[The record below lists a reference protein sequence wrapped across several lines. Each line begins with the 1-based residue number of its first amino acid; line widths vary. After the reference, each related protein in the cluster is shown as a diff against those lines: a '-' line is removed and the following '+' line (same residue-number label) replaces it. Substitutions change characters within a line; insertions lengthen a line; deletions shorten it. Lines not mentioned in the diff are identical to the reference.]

1 MGRIKDIANNLAEKY
16 RTRNPYELCDFLNIP
31 ILYNPLG
38 NIKGLFQN
46 VSGTPIIHLNNTLSE
61 DELKPVIA
69 HELGHA
75 LLHKEFN
82 VCFLNNYT
90 FSITDKY
97 ENEANKFAA
106 HLLIDD
112 KDLNTFSSG
121 YEYVT
126 IEQLSKHFCVPE
138 EFIMYKMR
146 GKFQ

>member
-1 MGRIKDIANNLAEKY
+1 MGRIKNIANNLAEKY
-16 RTRNPYELCDFLNIP
+16 GTRNPYELCDFLNIP
-31 ILYNPLG
+31 VLYNNLG

-46 VSGTPIIHLNNTLSE
+46 VQGSPVIHLNNSLSE
-61 DELKPVIA
+61 DEIKPVLA

-75 LLHKEFN
+75 LLHKELN

-90 FSITDKY
+90 FCITDKY

-112 KDLNTFSSG
+112 KDLDTFSSG

-126 IEQLSKHFCVPE
+126 IEQLSMHFRIPE
-138 EFIMYKMR
+138 ELIEYKF
-146 GKFQ
+146 KSI

>member
-1 MGRIKDIANNLAEKY
+1 MGRIKDIANNLAKKY
-16 RTRNPYELCDFLNIP
+16 GTRNPYELCDFLNIP
-31 ILYNPLG
+31 ILYNNLG

-61 DELKPVIA
+61 DELKSVIA

-138 EFIMYKMR
+138 EFIIYKMR
-146 GKFQ
+146 QF

>member
-1 MGRIKDIANNLAEKY
+1 MGRIKNIANNLTEKY
-16 RTRNPYELCDFLNIP
+16 GTRNPYELCDFLNIP
-31 ILYNPLG
+31 VLYNNLG

-46 VSGTPIIHLNNTLSE
+46 VQGSPVIHLNNSLSE
-61 DELKPVIA
+61 DEIKPVLA

-75 LLHKEFN
+75 LLHKELN

-90 FSITDKY
+90 FCITDKY

-112 KDLNTFSSG
+112 KDLDTFSSG

-126 IEQLSKHFCVPE
+126 IEQLSMHFRIPE
-138 EFIMYKMR
+138 ELIEYKF
-146 GKFQ
+146 KSI

>member
-16 RTRNPYELCDFLNIP
+16 GTRNPYELCDFLNIP

-112 KDLNTFSSG
+112 KDLDTFSSG

-138 EFIMYKMR
+138 EFIMYKM
-146 GKFQ
+146 KQF

>member
-1 MGRIKDIANNLAEKY
+1 MSRIKNIVNNLVKKY
-16 RTRNPYELCDFLNIP
+16 DTRNPYELCDFLYIP
-31 ILYNPLG
+31 ILYNNLG

-46 VSGTPIIHLNNTLSE
+46 VQGSPVIHLNNSLSE
-61 DELKPVIA
+61 DELKPVLA

-90 FSITDKY
+90 FCITDKY

-106 HLLIDD
+106 HLLIED
-112 KDLNTFSSG
+112 KDLDTFSSG

-146 GKFQ
+146 RY

>member
-1 MGRIKDIANNLAEKY
+1 MSRIKNIVDDLVIKY
-16 RTRNPYELCDFLNIP
+16 DTRNPYELCDLLSIP
-31 ILYNPLG
+31 ILYNNLG

-46 VSGTPIIHLNNTLSE
+46 VQGSPVIHLNNYLSE
-61 DELKPVIA
+61 DELKPVLA

-75 LLHKEFN
+75 LLH
-82 VCFLNNYT
+82 C
-90 FSITDKY
+90 ITDKY
-97 ENEANKFAA
+97 ENEANRFAA

-126 IEQLSKHFCVPE
+126 IEQLSKQFCVPE

-146 GKFQ
+146 E